1 LESWYNQGKITMR
14 IIDRRT
20 GALMADNHTIPIDPL
35 LLLDYMYWGHDRAIN
50 GARQLSAAQLT
61 APIRPGFLSTL
72 ALLVHIMGAE
82 RLWLSRWQGES
93 PKSLLTV
100 RDIPSL
106 DALVT
111 AWEPLRAEMRAFVLG
126 MDDPD
131 REVIYRRTNG
141 EEKRN
146 VWWHVFMHV
155 VNHGTEHRS
164 QVALYLAMQGIDVG
178 NLDLIEYLRRP
189 S

>member
-1 LESWYNQGKITMR
+1 
-14 IIDRRT
+14 
-20 GALMADNHTIPIDPL
+20 MADNPSIQINPL
-35 LLLDYMYWGHDRAIN
+35 LLLDYMNWGHARTID
-50 GARQLSAAQLT
+50 GARQLSAAQLAT
-61 APIRPGFLSTL
+61 PIRPGFLSTL
-72 ALLVHIMGAE
+72 ALLVHVMAAE
-82 RLWLSRWQGES
+82 RLWLSRWQGAS
-93 PKSLLTV
+93 PKSLLSV

-126 MDDPD
+126 VDDPNQD
-131 REVIYRRTNG
+131 VIYYRTNG

-146 VWWHVFMHV
+146 VWWHLFLHV

-164 QVALYLAMQGIDVG
+164 QVALYLAMHGIDVG

>member
-1 LESWYNQGKITMR
+1 MT
-14 IIDRRT
+14 DRHK
-20 GALMADNHTIPIDPL
+20 GALMADHKFIQIDPL
-35 LLLDYMYWGHDRAIN
+35 LLLDYMNWGHDRVID

-72 ALLVHIMGAE
+72 GLLVHLMAAE
-82 RLWLSRWQGES
+82 RAWLSRWKGGS
-93 PKSLLTV
+93 PQKLLTV
-100 RDIPSL
+100 DDLPTL
-106 DALVT
+106 EALVT
-111 AWEPLRAEMRAFVLG
+111 AWEPLRAKMRAFVLTV
-126 MDDPD
+126 DDPN
-131 REVIYRRTNG
+131 REVIYHRTNG

-146 VWWHVFMHV
+146 TWWHLFMHV

-164 QVALYLAMQGIDVG
+164 QVALHLAMQGIDVG

>member
-1 LESWYNQGKITMR
+1 
-14 IIDRRT
+14 
-20 GALMADNHTIPIDPL
+20 MADNKFIQIDLL
-35 LLLDYMYWGHDRAIN
+35 LLLDYMYWGHDRVID
-50 GARQLSAAQLT
+50 GARQLSAAQLAT
-61 APIRPGFLSTL
+61 PIRPGFLSTL
-72 ALLVHIMGAE
+72 ALLTHIMGAE
-82 RLWLSRWQGES
+82 RLWLLRWQGES
-93 PKSLLTV
+93 PKSLLSV
-100 RDIPSL
+100 SDIPSL

-111 AWEPLRAEMRAFVLG
+111 AWEPLRAEMRAFVLKVG
-126 MDDPD
+126 DPK
-131 REVIYRRTNG
+131 REVIYYRTNG

-146 VWWHVFMHV
+146 VWWHLFVHV